1 MYKGAAPSELTLYS
15 SVSLSGTRFMCPVLR
30 PSVDRRHLLTLGAR
44 LSLATFASAT
54 IWPHSVAGQSGLIEG
69 YADGDGVRL
78 FLVHGGEGE
87 LMLFLHGIPD
97 TWTLYMSQLAEFSR
111 DHMVVAPNLRGFP
124 PSDQPEAVEAYAMPK
139 SLGDV
144 HALLRHFGRER
155 CILVGNDWGGY
166 IAWVFASAYPDRVER
181 LIILN
186 APHPAIFLR
195 EVRNSAAQIQASQYE
210 HDYNSAVAAYP
221 SWYNYYRADP
231 IKVPSSIS
239 DAAHTE
245 MPDLATRFFADAAEA
260 PATTSLRV
268 DVPTLVLWGMQDPV
282 CLPGQ
287 LDNLQEYAPNA
298 IVIRIEDG
306 GHRPMQS
313 HPMLVNRAIRD
324 FLRSTHR

>member
-1 MYKGAAPSELTLYS
+1 M
-15 SVSLSGTRFMCPVLR
+15 RPVLR
-30 PSVDRRHLLTLGAR
+30 SSVNRRCLLTLGAR
-44 LSLATFASAT
+44 LSLATFASAA
-54 IWPHSVAGQSGLIEG
+54 IWPRVSASQSGLAEG

-78 FLVHGGEGE
+78 YFVREGEGE
-87 LMLFLHGIPD
+87 LMLFLHGAED
-97 TWTLYMSQLAEFSR
+97 TGSLYMSQLAEFSR
-111 DHMVVAPNLRGFP
+111 DHLVVAPNLRGFA
-124 PSDQPEAVEAYAMPK
+124 PSDQPEAVDAYAMPRL
-139 SLGDV
+139 LGDV

-186 APHPAIFLR
+186 APHPAIYLR
-195 EVRNSAAQIQASQYE
+195 EVRNSAEQIRASQYE
-210 HDYNSAVAAYP
+210 RDYDTAIAPYP

-239 DAAHTE
+239 DAALAE
-245 MPDLATRFFADAAEA
+245 MPDLAARFFAGVAEP
-260 PATTSLRV
+260 PANTSLRV

-287 LDNLQEYAPNA
+287 LDRLHDYAPDA
-298 IVIRIEDG
+298 IVVRIEDG

-324 FLRSTHR
+324 FLGRPGR

>member
-1 MYKGAAPSELTLYS
+1 M
-15 SVSLSGTRFMCPVLR
+15 RPVLR
-30 PSVDRRHLLTLGAR
+30 SAVNRRHLLTSGAK
-44 LSLATFASAT
+44 LSLTAFASAV
-54 IWPHSVAGQSGLIEG
+54 IWPRLGASQSSLAEG

-78 FLVHGGEGE
+78 YFVRAGEGE
-87 LMLFLHGIPD
+87 LMLFLHGAGD
-97 TWTLYMSQLAEFSR
+97 TGALYASQLEEFSR
-111 DHMVVAPNLRGFP
+111 DHMVVAPNLRGFA
-124 PSDQPEAVEAYAMPK
+124 PSDRPDAVDAYAMPK
-139 SLGDV
+139 LLGDV

-166 IAWVFASAYPDRVER
+166 IAWVFASAYPGRVER

-195 EVRNSAAQIQASQYE
+195 EVRNSAAQIRASQYE
-210 HDYNSAVAAYP
+210 RDYDRAIAPYP

-231 IKVPSSIS
+231 IKVPSSIA
-239 DAAHTE
+239 DAAHAE
-245 MPDLATRFFADAAEA
+245 MPDLAARYFADVAQP

-287 LDNLQEYAPNA
+287 LDNLQDYAPDA
-298 IVIRIEDG
+298 VVVRIEDA

-313 HPMLVNRAIRD
+313 HPVLVNRAIRD
-324 FLRSTHR
+324 FLGRARH

>member
-1 MYKGAAPSELTLYS
+1 MISPAPN
-15 SVSLSGTRFMCPVLR
+15 
-30 PSVDRRHLLTLGAR
+30 RRHLLKVGAG
-44 LSLATFASAT
+44 LSLATVASAA
-54 IWPHSVAGQSGLIEG
+54 IWPRVGASQSGLMES
-69 YADGDGVRL
+69 YARGDGVRL
-78 FLVHGGEGE
+78 QIITGGEGE
-87 LMLFLHGIPD
+87 LMLFLHGVGD
-97 TWTLYMSQLAEFSR
+97 SWTLYLNQLAEFSR
-111 DHMVVAPNLRGFP
+111 DHLVAAPNLRGFP
-124 PSDQPEAVEAYAMPK
+124 PSDQPDAVEAYAMPRL
-139 SLGDV
+139 LGDV
-144 HALLRHFGRER
+144 HALLRYFGRER

-166 IAWVFASAYPDRVER
+166 IAWVFASAYPGRVER

-210 HDYNSAVAAYP
+210 RDYYSAIAPYP

-245 MPDLATRFFADAAEA
+245 TPDLAARFFADVAEP

-287 LDNLQEYAPNA
+287 LDNLHDYAPNA
-298 IVIRIEDG
+298 IVVRIDDG

-324 FLRSTHR
+324 FLRRTHQ

>member
-1 MYKGAAPSELTLYS
+1 M
-15 SVSLSGTRFMCPVLR
+15 RPVLR
-30 PSVDRRHLLTLGAR
+30 SSVNRRCLLTLGAR
-44 LSLATFASAT
+44 LSLATFASAA
-54 IWPHSVAGQSGLIEG
+54 IWPRVSASQSGLAEG

-78 FLVHGGEGE
+78 YFVREGEGE
-87 LMLFLHGIPD
+87 LMLFLHGAED
-97 TWTLYMSQLAEFSR
+97 TGSLYMSQLAEFSR
-111 DHMVVAPNLRGFP
+111 DHMVVAPNLRGFA
-124 PSDQPEAVEAYAMPK
+124 PSDQPEAVDAYAM
-139 SLGDV
+139 SRLLGDV

-186 APHPAIFLR
+186 APHPAIYLR
-195 EVRNSAAQIQASQYE
+195 EVRNSAEQIRASQYE
-210 HDYNSAVAAYP
+210 RDYDTAIAPYP

-239 DAAHTE
+239 DAALAE
-245 MPDLATRFFADAAEA
+245 MPDLAARFFAGVAEP
-260 PATTSLRV
+260 PANTSLRV

-287 LDNLQEYAPNA
+287 LDRLHDYAPDA
-298 IVIRIEDG
+298 IVVRIEDG

-324 FLRSTHR
+324 FLGRPGR

>member
-1 MYKGAAPSELTLYS
+1 M
-15 SVSLSGTRFMCPVLR
+15 RPVLWA
-30 PSVDRRHLLTLGAR
+30 SVNRRHLLGWSAG
-44 LSLATFASAT
+44 LSLATFASAA
-54 IWPHSVAGQSGLIEG
+54 IWPQPGASQSVVVDG

-78 FLVHGGEGE
+78 YFVQAGEGE
-87 LMLFLHGIPD
+87 LMLFLHGAQD
-97 TWTLYMSQLAEFSR
+97 TSALYMSQLAEFSR
-111 DHMVVAPNLRGFP
+111 DHLVVAPNLRGSA
-124 PSDQPEAVEAYAMPK
+124 PSDQPDAVDAYAMPRL
-139 SLGDV
+139 LGDV

-155 CILVGNDWGGY
+155 CILVGNDWGGC
-166 IAWVFASAYPDRVER
+166 IAWVFASAYPDRVSR

-195 EVRNSAAQIQASQYE
+195 EIRSNPAQIQASQYE
-210 HDYNSAVAAYP
+210 REYYSAIAPYP

-239 DAAHTE
+239 DAARTE
-245 MPDLATRFFADAAEA
+245 TPDLAARYFADVAEP

-268 DVPTLVLWGMQDPV
+268 DVPTLVLWGMQDHA

-287 LDNLQEYAPNA
+287 LNNLEQYAPNA

-324 FLRSTHR
+324 FLARARP

>member
-1 MYKGAAPSELTLYS
+1 M
-15 SVSLSGTRFMCPVLR
+15 RPVLL
-30 PSVDRRHLLTLGAR
+30 SAVNRRHLLTSGAK
-44 LSLATFASAT
+44 LSLTAFASAV
-54 IWPHSVAGQSGLIEG
+54 IWPRSGASQSSLAEG

-78 FLVHGGEGE
+78 HFVRAGEGE
-87 LMLFLHGIPD
+87 LMLFLHGVGD
-97 TWTLYMSQLAEFSR
+97 TGALYASQLEEFGR
-111 DHMVVAPNLRGFP
+111 DHLVMAPNLRGFP
-124 PSDQPEAVEAYAMPK
+124 PSDQPEAVDAYAMPRL
-139 SLGDV
+139 LGDV

-195 EVRNSAAQIQASQYE
+195 EVRNNAAQIQASQYE
-210 HDYNSAVAAYP
+210 RGYDTAIAPYP

-239 DAAHTE
+239 DAAHAE
-245 MPDLATRFFADAAEA
+245 MPDLAGRFFADAAEP
-260 PATTSLRV
+260 PAVTSLRV

-287 LDNLQEYAPNA
+287 LDHLHDYAPDA
-298 IVIRIEDG
+298 IVVRIEDA

-313 HPMLVNRAIRD
+313 HPELVNRAIRD
-324 FLRSTHR
+324 FLQRPGR